1 MQQFFLSGLIFLGS
15 CVISFSSPLLI
26 KSVPH
31 GQPFPGIKDQPK
43 NSFQKK
49 LFQPGAVRPVT
60 KVIQGDQN
68 RKALLILET
77 RNNRITVFSG
87 EKDLLYTVS
96 TGGGTVLAERLKE
109 SDLKDRFPELYDI
122 VTGTAWAGEI
132 HTP

>member
-1 MQQFFLSGLIFLGS
+1 MQQFFLSGLIFWGS

-26 KSVPH
+26 KPVPH
-31 GQPFPGIKDQPK
+31 GQQFPGIKDQAK
-43 NSFQKK
+43 SSFQKK
-49 LFQPGAVRPVT
+49 LLQPGAVRPVT
-60 KVIQGDQN
+60 KVTQGGQSG
-68 RKALLILET
+68 KAILILET

-96 TGGGTVLAERLKE
+96 TGGGAVLAERLKE